1 MTTEVQSVT
10 AAAPTIRRLSAE
22 YIAARA
28 LLDAATLDDA
38 APKILAA
45 IGETLD
51 WTHGALWVIDPEL
64 DALRCSHIWNAP
76 STECP
81 EFDAISRA
89 TTFKRGV
96 GLPGRVW
103 ETGKP
108 FWIED
113 VVGDGNFPRAP
124 MAARDGLHGAVAFP
138 VILRGDVL
146 SVMEFF
152 SREIRRPD
160 EQLLSTLRTVG
171 QQIGMFTDRRR
182 AQEELDRFFSL
193 SLEMMC
199 VAGFDGYFKRVNPAW
214 QKVLGFAE
222 EELLSRPYIEF
233 VHPDDRDATAREAGR
248 VSDGQNVVYFEN
260 RYLHKDG
267 THRWLLWAATPYVEQ
282 QVVYAAAHDITER
295 KAAEETLAQY
305 ARDLEATHQ
314 ELEQQATRLAQ
325 LVKELEVA
333 RRRAEDA
340 TEAKSAFLANMSHEI
355 RTPLNAIVGMT
366 ALALRTRLTAEQREF
381 LTTVKSSA
389 DALLGIINDVLD
401 FSKIE
406 ARRLDLDRHEFELR
420 DTVGDA
426 VRLLAL
432 RAAQKGLEL
441 ACHVAP
447 DVPDVLLGD
456 SGRLRQVLLNV
467 LGNAVK
473 FTERGEVVLSV
484 DVEAATAEAVTLHFG
499 IRDTGIGIPAAQ
511 QQQIFLAFTQ
521 ADASTTR
528 RFGGTGLGLAIA
540 SRLVDLMHGRL
551 WVESTPGHGSTF
563 HFTALFDRLHHAAS
577 PSPSASG
584 RPALEGLR
592 VLVVDDNETNRRILD
607 DMLDGWHMNPTV
619 VADSTAALAALQDA
633 PPSGE
638 RFDVVIS
645 DGQMPD
651 VDGFMLARR
660 IKRDRRLRRTPIVM
674 LTSAARPD
682 DVVRCRRLGIDAC
695 LVKPVKQSDLLDA
708 LVTVFGVA
716 RRRKPKSQLRARP
729 RRALRILLAEDNLVN
744 RTLVTTLLRKR
755 GHTVTAVDNGRAAV
769 EAIAR
774 SPRGFDL
781 ALLDVQMP
789 EMSGLEATQAIR
801 DREGA
806 TGRRLPIAAL
816 TARAM
821 EGDRERCF
829 DAGMDAYLS
838 KPIDVDDLVETVE
851 RLGAERGAAPRAV
864 HKRNSTPSAAAVFDE
879 QAALAFTGGD
889 RRLLAEVVALFES
902 DAPSYL
908 RRLALGLKRRDRD
921 VLRMAA
927 HGLKGALAT
936 VGSPRGRELAAHV
949 EEMGATG
956 RFVEAKSGLARLRR
970 HLAALAEAF
979 ESSGLAAPSATAST
993 KRPRRT
999 APRRASRKRRSS

>member
-1 MTTEVQSVT
+1 MTTEVPSVT

-45 IGETLD
+45 IGESLD
-51 WTHGALWVIDPEL
+51 WTHGALWEIDPEL
-64 DALRCSHIWNAP
+64 GALRCSHIWNAP
-76 STECP
+76 GTQCP

-89 TTFKRGV
+89 TTFERGV

-113 VVGDGNFPRAP
+113 VVGDANFPRAP
-124 MAARDGLHGAVAFP
+124 MAASDGLHGAVAFP
-138 VILRGDVL
+138 VVLRGDVL

-152 SREIRRPD
+152 SREVRRPD

-456 SGRLRQVLLNV
+456 SGRLRQVLLNI

-484 DVEAATAEAVTLHFG
+484 DVEAAGAEDVTLHFA

-540 SRLVDLMHGRL
+540 SRLVDLMRGRL
-551 WVESTPGHGSTF
+551 WVESKPGHGSTF
-563 HFTALFDRLHHAAS
+563 HFTALFDRLHRPAS
-577 PSPSASG
+577 PPVAG
-584 RPALEGLR
+584 RTALEGLR

-607 DMLDGWHMNPTV
+607 DMLDGWHMKPTV
-619 VADSTAALAALQDA
+619 VGGSTAALAALRDA
-633 PPSGE
+633 SPAGE

-682 DVVRCRRLGIDAC
+682 DVARCRRLGIDAC

-716 RRRKPKSQLRARP
+716 RRRKPKTLRARP

-755 GHTVTAVDNGRAAV
+755 GHAVTAVDNGRAAV
-769 EAIAR
+769 ETIAF

-789 EMSGLEATQAIR
+789 EMSGLEAAQAIR

-816 TARAM
+816 TAHAM
-821 EGDRERCF
+821 QGDRERCF

-851 RLGAERGAAPRAV
+851 RLGAARRAATRAAHTRPPTVPAAP
-864 HKRNSTPSAAAVFDE
+864 VFDE

-889 RRLLAEVVALFES
+889 RRLLAEVVALFQS

-949 EEMGATG
+949 EEMGASG
-956 RFVEAKSGLARLRR
+956 RFVEARSGITRLRR
-970 HLAALAEAF
+970 HLAALAQAF
-979 ESSGLAAPSATAST
+979 ESSGLAAPPATAST
-993 KRPRRT
+993 KRTRQT
-999 APRRASRKRRSS
+999 APPRASRKPRSS